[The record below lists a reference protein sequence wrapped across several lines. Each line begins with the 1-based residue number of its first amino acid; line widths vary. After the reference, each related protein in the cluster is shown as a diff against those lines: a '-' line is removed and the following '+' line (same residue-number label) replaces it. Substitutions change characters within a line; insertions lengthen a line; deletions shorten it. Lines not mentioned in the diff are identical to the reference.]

1 MLRSLF
7 LETGTGVFFCLF
19 LRFLSV
25 AMNKN
30 TVYNEKKNVKG
41 NVMKKN
47 KKIIILVVIECILAV
62 AILTMLGL
70 SIKKILKNNKDALQL
85 KEQSIQEKE
94 QEEEELPDI
103 EATPT
108 PTPMVTPIPPTP
120 TPTPE
125 IPFNAYEELT
135 LSWDSSWQYADY
147 SKIHTS
153 DVKLYRSLH
162 EGRPIICVNAGHG
175 TSGGGSVK
183 TQCHPDGSPKVTGG
197 STSAGATMA
206 TAVASGTTMVDGTA
220 EAVVTLKLALIV
232 RDQLLDAGF
241 SVLMI
246 RDSEDVQLDNIA
258 RTVFANN
265 NADCH
270 IAIHYDSTTNDK
282 GAYYMSVPDVA
293 SYKNMEPVA
302 SHWQEHNALGESLI
316 TGLRS
321 NDVKIFSSG
330 SMGMDLTQTSYSTV
344 PSIDIE
350 VGDRGSDYSEATLT
364 KIAAGLVDGVK
375 DYFGEPS

>member
-1 MLRSLF
+1 MY
-7 LETGTGVFFCLF
+7 
-19 LRFLSV
+19 
-25 AMNKN
+25 KN

-85 KEQSIQEKE
+85 KEQLIQEKE
-94 QEEEELPDI
+94 QEEEEIPDM

-135 LSWDSSWQYADY
+135 LSWDSGWQYADY

>member
-1 MLRSLF
+1 MHFWVLPLAQILF
-7 LETGTGVFFCLF
+7 IMK
-19 LRFLSV
+19 R
-25 AMNKN
+25 
-30 TVYNEKKNVKG
+30 KNVG
-41 NVMKKN
+41 RDVMKRN
-47 KKIIILVVIECILAV
+47 KKIAILVIVECVLAV
-62 AILTMLGL
+62 AILSMIVFSVKKMLVK
-70 SIKKILKNNKDALQL
+70 SKDTDVT
-85 KEQSIQEKE
+85 KEQME
-94 QEEEELPDI
+94 QEGELSAEEQIPTE
-103 EATPT
+103 TPT
-108 PTPMVTPIPPTP
+108 PTPTPTATPTPTP

-135 LSWDSSWQYADY
+135 LSWDTGWQYADY

-175 TSGGGSVK
+175 TSGGSSVK

-293 SYKNMEPVA
+293 SYKSMEPVA

-316 TGLRS
+316 AGLRS

-350 VGDRGSDYSEATLT
+350 VGDRGADYSEPTLT

-375 DYFGEPS
+375 NYFGEPS

>member
-1 MLRSLF
+1 MF

-25 AMNKN
+25 AMYKN

-85 KEQSIQEKE
+85 KEQLIQEKE
-94 QEEEELPDI
+94 QEDEEIPDM

-135 LSWDSSWQYADY
+135 LSWDSGWQYADY

>member
-1 MLRSLF
+1 MLRPLF

-85 KEQSIQEKE
+85 KEQLIQEKE

-135 LSWDSSWQYADY
+135 LSWDSGWQYADY

-375 DYFGEPS
+375 DYFGELS

>member
-1 MLRSLF
+1 
-7 LETGTGVFFCLF
+7 
-19 LRFLSV
+19 
-25 AMNKN
+25 
-30 TVYNEKKNVKG
+30 
-41 NVMKKN
+41 MKKN
-47 KKIIILVVIECILAV
+47 KKIIVLTVLECIIGV
-62 AILTMLGL
+62 AIIILIGW
-70 SIKKILKNNKDALQL
+70 KIIQMMDS
-85 KEQSIQEKE
+85 QSREKQTATDIDQSVDISE
-94 QEEEELPDI
+94 TESEEEDAAAEAT
-103 EATPT
+103 ATPT
-108 PTPMVTPIPPTP
+108 AAPTPTATPTP

-125 IPFNAYEELT
+125 IPFNAYETLT
-135 LSWDSSWQYADY
+135 LSWDSGWQYADY

-153 DVKLYRSLH
+153 DVTLYRSLH

-175 TSGGGSVK
+175 TSGGSSVK

-197 STSAGATMA
+197 STGAGATMA

-220 EAVVTLKLALIV
+220 EAVVTLKLALIL

-270 IAIHYDSTTNDK
+270 IALHYDSTTNDK
-282 GAYYMSVPDVA
+282 GAYYMSVPEVA
-293 SYKNMEPVA
+293 SYKAMEPVA

-321 NDVKIFSSG
+321 NDVKIFSNG

-350 VGDRGSDYSEATLT
+350 VGDRGSDYSEGTLT
-364 KIAAGLVDGVK
+364 KIAAGLVAGVK
-375 DYFGEPS
+375 DYFGEPQ